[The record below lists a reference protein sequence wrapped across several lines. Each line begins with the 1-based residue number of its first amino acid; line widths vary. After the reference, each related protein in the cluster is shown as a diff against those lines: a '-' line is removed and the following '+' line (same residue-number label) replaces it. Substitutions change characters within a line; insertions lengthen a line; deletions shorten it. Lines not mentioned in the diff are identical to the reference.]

1 MKTAALTTQTLAA
14 ENYEHLKAAV
24 DLLGARF
31 TAKMESR
38 DGARAVK
45 LEDCRVI
52 FDPDAQMMSEEQRDT
67 FDVDAHWDQVLRLC
81 RQSGFEVTLSSSAP
95 AW

>member
-52 FDPDAQMMSEEQRDT
+52 FDPGAQMISGEQRDII
-67 FDVDAHWDQVLRLC
+67 DVQQA
-81 RQSGFEVTLSSSAP
+81 E
-95 AW
+95 

>member
-1 MKTAALTTQTLAA
+1 MKTVALTTQTLAA
-14 ENYEHLKAAV
+14 EDYELLKAAV
-24 DLLGARF
+24 DVLGARF

-52 FDPDAQMMSEEQRDT
+52 FDRDVQMMSGEQRDT
-67 FDVDAHWDQVLRLC
+67 VDADARWDQVLRLC
-81 RQSGFEVTLSSSAP
+81 RQSGFEVKLSSSAP